1 LEFRRNGIIRENM
14 LISTNVKLQITKMV
28 PLLTRTNWVG
38 VGDREREREKQK
50 WERQRKREEGSKGW

>member
-1 LEFRRNGIIRENM
+1 M

-38 VGDREREREKQK
+38 VGDRERERERNRSGKD
-50 WERQRKREEGSKGW
+50 RGREKKGARDGESCENR